1 MTLLKNKDFLLLW
14 LTSLVSTFC
23 LSISWVSESWYAIN
37 VLHREKEYGYILVC
51 AMLPRLLFMFV
62 GGVIADNFSRK
73 LTISTSLAIRAGL
86 LGALGALM
94 ASGHAGF
101 GILMLFA
108 FLYGIL
114 DAYYWPSRDA
124 ILIDVVP
131 SADLPRANSWMLVT
145 AQAGM
150 ILGPAAGGMLAAT
163 LSFPAIFFLL
173 AGALAVAIL
182 LFWCLFRA
190 ALPARPDAGTE
201 TGSRA
206 RPGWQPQRFKA
217 ELLEG
222 IRYVRGH
229 AQLSVLMLVFAVANV
244 LYMGPFQQSI
254 PLLASKQLGGSATAF
269 GNLWAAFGV
278 GMCGGGIVMSIVAPV
293 RARFRLVLYTLCVQS
308 LLLSSLAFIHDLGT
322 GIAVMGLI
330 GLCVALH
337 NVPTTGML
345 QTYTAKDKLGRVMG
359 FNDTITMGMVPLSY
373 LLVSGLLVLGIA
385 YQAIVIVA
393 GLAMFGFCLYALGR
407 YPVIRTTD

>member
-1 MTLLKNKDFLLLW
+1 MNLLKNKNFLMLW

-73 LTISTSLAIRAGL
+73 HTISTSLGIRAIL
-86 LGALGALM
+86 LGVLGALM
-94 ASGHAGF
+94 ASGQASF
-101 GILMLFA
+101 GVLMGFA

-131 SADLPRANSWMLVT
+131 ADDLPQANSWMLLT
-145 AQAGM
+145 AQAGL
-150 ILGPAAGGMLAAT
+150 ILGPAAGGVLAAN
-163 LSFPAIFFLL
+163 LSFSAIFYLL
-173 AGALAVAIL
+173 SGALAVSIL

-190 ALPARPDAGTE
+190 ALPQRTDVA
-201 TGSRA
+201 
-206 RPGWQPQRFKA
+206 PGWNPSRFRA

-222 IRYVRGH
+222 IQYVRGH

-244 LYMGPFQQSI
+244 LYMGPFQQSV

-278 GMCGGGIVMSIVAPV
+278 GMCGGGMLMSIIAPV
-293 RARFRLVLYTLCVQS
+293 RARFRMVLYVLSAQS
-308 LLLSSLAFIHDLGT
+308 LLLSSLAFIHDVAT
-322 GIAVMGLI
+322 GMAVMALI

-393 GLAMFGFCLYALGR
+393 GLTMFVFCLYALGR

>member
-1 MTLLKNKDFLLLW
+1 MNLLKNKDFLLLW

-37 VLHREKEYGYILVC
+37 VLQREKEYGYILVC

-73 LTISTSLAIRAGL
+73 HTISTSLAIRAAL
-86 LGALGALM
+86 LGVLGALM
-94 ASGHAGF
+94 AASEASF
-101 GILMLFA
+101 VVLMAFA

-131 SADLPRANSWMLVT
+131 ADDLPRANSWMLVT

-150 ILGPAAGGMLAAT
+150 ILGPAAGGMLAAS
-163 LSFPAIFFLL
+163 LSFPAIFYLL

-182 LFWCLFRA
+182 LFWCVFRA
-190 ALPARPDAGTE
+190 AVPARRDG
-201 TGSRA
+201 RA
-206 RPGWQPQRFKA
+206 GWQPARFKA
-217 ELLEG
+217 ELMEG
-222 IRYVRGH
+222 VRYVRGH

-244 LYMGPFQQSI
+244 LYMGPFQQSV

-278 GMCGGGIVMSIVAPV
+278 GMCGGGILMSIVAPV
-293 RARFRLVLYTLCVQS
+293 RARFRVVLYTLCVQS
-308 LLLSSLAFIHDLGT
+308 LLLSALAFIHDLRT
-322 GIAVMGLI
+322 GIVVMCLI

-393 GLAMFGFCLYALGR
+393 GLSMFAFCLFALGR
-407 YPVIRTTD
+407 YPVIRSTD

>member
-37 VLHREKEYGYILVC
+37 VLQREKEYGYILVC

-73 LTISTSLAIRAGL
+73 HTISTSLAIRAAL
-86 LGALGALM
+86 LGVLGALM
-94 ASGHAGF
+94 AAGQAGF

-131 SADLPRANSWMLVT
+131 ADDLPRANSWMLVT

-173 AGALAVAIL
+173 SAALAVAIL

-190 ALPARPDAGTE
+190 AVPAPGDPE
-201 TGSRA
+201 TGGR
-206 RPGWQPQRFKA
+206 RRWQPERFKA

-222 IRYVRGH
+222 LRYVRGH

-254 PLLASKQLGGSATAF
+254 PLLASRQLGGSATAF

-278 GMCGGGIVMSIVAPV
+278 GMCAGGILMSIVAPA

-345 QTYTAKDKLGRVMG
+345 QTYTARDKLGRVMG